1 MVVSHL
7 SVSITVCLS
16 SPKSRFCKDLSAV
29 NSSGRDLGKAVG
41 GGEMKQGREGGHVK
55 CLLFSP
61 LLLWLLGPYSPWD
74 PWEPVQDTSELSH
87 LRDMGAPTLCHKS
100 GWALFWAVPCG
111 IDFKH
116 YWTSGVWTLAPEK
129 AISKEVWSFS
139 AGNGASPLRERPDG
153 YGLGG

>member
-1 MVVSHL
+1 MQLIHL
-7 SVSITVCLS
+7 GGD
-16 SPKSRFCKDLSAV
+16 P
-29 NSSGRDLGKAVG
+29 GKAVG
-41 GGEMKQGREGGHVK
+41 GGDMKQGREGGHVK

-61 LLLWLLGPYSPWD
+61 LLLWLLGPNSPWD

-116 YWTSGVWTLAPEK
+116 YWTSG
-129 AISKEVWSFS
+129 
-139 AGNGASPLRERPDG
+139 
-153 YGLGG
+153 YGLWPQRKPSAKRCGVFQLEMGPAL